1 MSAPTFRHG
10 TPPSTAVVIVNLGT
24 PEAPTK
30 EALRR
35 YLREFL
41 SDRRVVDLPRAIWL
55 PILHGIILNTRP
67 AKSAAKYASI
77 WTPEGSPLA
86 VHTERQAKLLK
97 GSLGER
103 GHHVLV
109 RHAMRYG
116 EPSIPTVL
124 DELAGLNA
132 TRILLLP
139 LYPQYA
145 ASTSATVA
153 DAAFRHLLGY
163 RNQPELRTVRA
174 FCDDPGYIASCVA
187 QIREHWIKHG
197 EPDRLLLSF
206 HGLPKV
212 LLERG
217 DPYYCEC
224 QKSGRL
230 IAEGLGIADERL
242 AITFQSR
249 FGRAEWLQPYT
260 AETLK
265 SWGKDGLNRVDVFC
279 PGFVGDC
286 LETLEEIALEAKSDF
301 LAAGG
306 KTFHYIS
313 CLNERADWISA
324 LADLAERALG
334 GWPTKASIPAD
345 AMSRQAARAKALGA
359 RNLVS

>member
-1 MSAPTFRHG
+1 MSAPSFRHG
-10 TPPSTAVVIVNLGT
+10 MPPTTGVVIVNLGT

-30 EALRR
+30 PALRR

-41 SDRRVVDLPRAIWL
+41 SDRRVVDIPRAVWL

-97 GSLGER
+97 GALGER
-103 GHHVLV
+103 GHRILV

-124 DELAGLNA
+124 DELASHNA
-132 TRILLLP
+132 TRILIVP

-153 DAAFRHLLGY
+153 DTAFRHLLGY

-174 FCDDPGYIASCVA
+174 YCDDADYIASCVA
-187 QIREHWIKHG
+187 TIREHWMQHG

-230 IAEGLGIADERL
+230 IAEGLGIAAERL

-265 SWGKDGLNRVDVFC
+265 AWGKSGLKRVDVFC

-306 KTFHYIS
+306 KTFHYIP

-324 LADLAERALG
+324 LANIVERNLG
-334 GWPTKASIPAD
+334 GWPTKSAAAPESLT
-345 AMSRQAARAKALGA
+345 SQAARAKALGA
-359 RNLVS
+359 RNLA

>member
-1 MSAPTFRHG
+1 MNTAAFRHG
-10 TPPSTAVVIVNLGT
+10 TPPTTAVIIVNLGT

-30 EALRR
+30 PALRR

-97 GSLGER
+97 GALGER
-103 GHHVLV
+103 GHHVQV
-109 RHAMRYG
+109 RYAMRYG
-116 EPSIPTVL
+116 QPAIPAVL

-132 TRILLLP
+132 TRILLVP

-145 ASTSATVA
+145 ASTSATVV
-153 DAAFRHLLGY
+153 DVAFRHLLDY
-163 RNQPELRTVRA
+163 RNQPEVRTVRA
-174 FCDDPGYIASCVA
+174 FCDDPGYIAACVST
-187 QIREHWIKHG
+187 IRESWVQHG

-230 IAEGLGIADERL
+230 IAEGLGLTPERL

-265 SWGKDGLNRVDVFC
+265 SWGKAGLERVDVFC

-301 LAAGG
+301 LGAGG
-306 KTFHYIS
+306 KTFRYIP
-313 CLNERADWISA
+313 CLNERADWIAA
-324 LADLAERALG
+324 LADLVERQLG
-334 GWPTKASIPAD
+334 GWPTKGAPTRE
-345 AMSRQAARAKALGA
+345 AMSRQAARAGALGA
-359 RNLVS
+359 TNLVS

>member
-1 MSAPTFRHG
+1 MSAPSFRHG
-10 TPPSTAVVIVNLGT
+10 TPPCTAVVIVNLGT

-30 EALRR
+30 PALRR

-41 SDRRVVDLPRAIWL
+41 SDRRVVDIPRAIWL
-55 PILHGIILNTRP
+55 PILYGVILNTRP
-67 AKSAAKYASI
+67 AKSAAKYAAI

-97 GSLGER
+97 GALGER
-103 GHHVLV
+103 GHRILV

-124 DELAGLNA
+124 DELASRNA
-132 TRILLLP
+132 TRILIVP

-174 FCDDPGYIASCVA
+174 FCDDPDYIASCVA
-187 QIREHWIKHG
+187 SIREHWMRHG

-230 IAEGLGIADERL
+230 IAEGLGIAGERL

-265 SWGKDGLNRVDVFC
+265 SWGKAGLNRVDVFC

-306 KTFHYIS
+306 KTFHYIP

-324 LADLAERALG
+324 LANLVERHLG
-334 GWPTKASIPAD
+334 GWPTKAAVPAES
-345 AMSRQAARAKALGA
+345 MTSQITRARTLGA
-359 RNLVS
+359 TNLSG